1 MDTDPDQVFKEI
13 IVTMPETLQTTYTL
27 IDGKKVSSEIKQEI
41 AEKVAARKKQNKKIP
56 HLAIILVGDDGASQT
71 YVDHKVKACKEVGF
85 HYTTMRFADTISEE
99 RLMKHIDQVNKDDD
113 VDGFIVQLPLPAHIS
128 VEKITEKIR
137 SDKDVDGFT
146 NHNFGS
152 IISKS
157 PLLLPA
163 TPFGVMELLRRYDIP
178 TEGKNCVIVGASR
191 IAGAPLSMMLV
202 EQGHATVTV
211 CHKYTVDLKSFTTKA
226 EILIV
231 AVGKPGLITA
241 DMVKQG
247 AVVIDVGTT
256 RVENPD
262 SPKGF
267 SLKGDVD
274 FKSVAPKCSFIT
286 PVPGGVGPMTIA
298 TLLLNTLRATENRN
312 P

>member
-1 MDTDPDQVFKEI
+1 MT
-13 IVTMPETLQTTYTL
+13 ETTTYTL
-27 IDGKKVSSEIKQEI
+27 IDGKKISADIKAEISV
-41 AEKVAARKKQNKKIP
+41 KVAERKSVGKKIP

-85 HYTTMRFADTISEE
+85 HYTMMRFADTISEE
-99 RLMKHIDQVNKDDD
+99 KLMKHIDHVNDDED

-128 VEKITEKIR
+128 VERITEKIR

-152 IISKS
+152 IISKN
-157 PLLLPA
+157 PLLMPA
-163 TPFGVMELLRRYDIP
+163 TPFGVMELLRRYNIE

-191 IAGAPLSMMLV
+191 LVGAPLSMMLV
-202 EQGHATVTV
+202 EQGRATVTI
-211 CHKYTVDLKSFTTKA
+211 CHKFTKDLASWTKQA
-226 EILIV
+226 DILVV
-231 AVGKPGLITA
+231 AVGKPGLVTA
-241 DMVKQG
+241 DMVKHG

-256 RVENPD
+256 RVEGPQYKN
-262 SPKGF
+262 GY
-267 SLKGDVD
+267 SLKGDVE
-274 FKSVAPKCSFIT
+274 FKEVAAKASYIT

-298 TLLLNTLRATENRN
+298 SLLMNTLKAAENLN

>member
-1 MDTDPDQVFKEI
+1 MSAVVD
-13 IVTMPETLQTTYTL
+13 TTYTL
-27 IDGKKVSSEIKQEI
+27 IDGKKISADIKAEISV
-41 AEKVAARKKQNKKIP
+41 KVAERKSLGKKIP

-85 HYTTMRFADTISEE
+85 HYTTMRFADTISEGK
-99 RLMKHIDQVNKDDD
+99 LMKHIDHVNNDED
-113 VDGFIVQLPLPAHIS
+113 VDGFIVQLPLPASIS
-128 VEKITEKIR
+128 VERITEKIR

-152 IISKS
+152 IISKN
-157 PLLLPA
+157 PLLMPA
-163 TPFGVMELLRRYDIP
+163 TPFGVMELLRRYNIE

-191 IAGAPLSMMLV
+191 LVGAPLSMMLV
-202 EQGHATVTV
+202 EQGRATVTI
-211 CHKYTVDLKSFTTKA
+211 CHKYTKDLASWTKQA
-226 EILIV
+226 DILVV

-241 DMVKQG
+241 DMVKEG

-256 RVENPD
+256 RVEGAQYKN
-262 SPKGF
+262 GYG
-267 SLKGDVD
+267 LKGDVE
-274 FKSVAPKCSFIT
+274 FKEVAPKTSFIT

-298 TLLLNTLRATENRN
+298 SLLMNTLRACENLN